1 MLRFSSSAHVLPMV
15 VMATPVML
23 ITTAATL
30 DTLMVSWEMSA
41 PKKSVKRPDVDV
53 NTVVLATLVLAK
65 AEFDKYYK
73 EIQCNTITTQI
84 RHNP

>member
-1 MLRFSSSAHVLPMV
+1 
-15 VMATPVML
+15 
-23 ITTAATL
+23 
-30 DTLMVSWEMSA
+30 MSA

-73 EIQCNTITTQI
+73 EIQCNTITQI